1 MVRARLMALVNSRW
15 CFAQLP
21 DTRLG
26 MILPR
31 SIDRNLRICAE
42 PANLSPAEQSPFSL
56 VSCWSCWS
64 WHLIVPPDCWFLPSF
79 RALPLRLPESLQR
92 QLLLI

>member
-31 SIDRNLRICAE
+31 SVVK
-42 PANLSPAEQSPFSL
+42 NLSVLASL
-56 VSCWSCWS
+56 
-64 WHLIVPPDCWFLPSF
+64 
-79 RALPLRLPESLQR
+79 
-92 QLLLI
+92 

>member
-31 SIDRNLRICAE
+31 SVVHPYNRSQSSYLRRTGK
-42 PANLSPAEQSPFSL
+42 PFSCGTIAVFACVVL
-56 VSCWSCWS
+56 VV
-64 WHLIVPPDCWFLPSF
+64 LVVPSY
-79 RALPLRLPESLQR
+79 RSS
-92 QLLLI
+92 